1 MMQLTIEHTTHYQY
15 SEPLLYSI
23 QQLRLTPQD
32 GFGQKVKHWTILV
45 NGQLFQYQD
54 AHGNVMHQVVV
65 DSNHQELKIVA
76 KGEVETGF
84 AHDRQ
89 DSELPLQV
97 YLRHTRLTD
106 TSQQL
111 VQFAQS
117 LPAPKNLQDLLAI
130 SRRIIRQVPYQKGS
144 TEVYTTA
151 SEALATGKGV
161 CQDHAHIFISLC
173 RLLDVPAR
181 YVSGY
186 LYTQDGHLL
195 ESHAWADAWIEQLGW
210 VSVDVSNCS
219 HINGSHV
226 RLATGLDYHD
236 ACPVSGI
243 RVGGGDEQ
251 MQAQVHV
258 NSLNPGLAAQMAQS
272 QQQ

>member
-1 MMQLTIEHTTHYQY
+1 MQLIIQHTTHYQY

-32 GFGQKVKHWTILV
+32 GFGQKVKSWSILV
-45 NGQLFQYQD
+45 NGQMFQYQD
-54 AHGNVMHQVVV
+54 AHGNIMHQVVV

-76 KGEVETGF
+76 KGEVDTGF

-89 DSELPLQV
+89 ESVLPLPV

-106 TSQQL
+106 NSPQL
-111 VQFAQS
+111 MQFAQS
-117 LPAPKNLQDLLAI
+117 LQTPKSLEDLLQI
-130 SRRIIRQVPYQKGS
+130 SRRIIQQVPYQKGS

-151 SEALATGKGV
+151 SEALATGRGV

-173 RLLDVPAR
+173 RLLNVPAR

-195 ESHAWADAWIEQLGW
+195 ESHAWADAWLDECAW
-210 VSVDVSNCS
+210 TSVDVSNCCE
-219 HINGSHV
+219 INASHV

-251 MQAQVHV
+251 MQAKVHV
-258 NSLNPGLAAQMAQS
+258 NSLNPKLAGQMLQS